1 MLFQRYYRNT
11 RWIKNPLQPGEQDKL
26 MRVRGLMEKY
36 ATQYHFDWL
45 TIAAQAYQES
55 GLDQSKRNPSG
66 ALGIMQIR
74 PTTAADTM
82 VAITSIEQLE
92 NNIHA
97 GVKYLAWIRD
107 RYFSDAEI
115 LPQDRLFFSLA
126 AYNAGPAKVRRM
138 RDKAKAMG
146 LDSNRWFGNVEQAA
160 LRLVGQETVRYVR
173 NILKYYTA
181 YRLAF
186 DLQDA
191 SQAAIK
197 EQTSVK

>member
-1 MLFQRYYRNT
+1 
-11 RWIKNPLQPGEQDKL
+11 
-26 MRVRGLMEKY
+26 
-36 ATQYHFDWL
+36 
-45 TIAAQAYQES
+45 
-55 GLDQSKRNPSG
+55 
-66 ALGIMQIR
+66 
-74 PTTAADTM
+74 
-82 VAITSIEQLE
+82 
-92 NNIHA
+92 
-97 GVKYLAWIRD
+97 
-107 RYFSDAEI
+107 
-115 LPQDRLFFSLA
+115 
-126 AYNAGPAKVRRM
+126 M